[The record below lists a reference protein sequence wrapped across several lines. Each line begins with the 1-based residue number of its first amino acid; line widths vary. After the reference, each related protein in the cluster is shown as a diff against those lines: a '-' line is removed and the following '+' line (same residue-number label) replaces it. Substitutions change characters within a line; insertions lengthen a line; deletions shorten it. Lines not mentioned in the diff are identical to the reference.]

1 MIEHFKNWYVC
12 NQDAIT
18 WFLIGL
24 LTSGM
29 LDQLVKHDYWMAL
42 LSAVLIWANYK
53 LLKVRLQ

>member
-1 MIEHFKNWYVC
+1 MSKFREWFVQH
-12 NQDAIT
+12 QDPIT

-29 LDQLVKHDYWMAL
+29 LDQLSKSDYWMAA

-53 LLKVRLQ
+53 MLNYKLK